1 MRIFFGGIATETN
14 TFSPIPTGL
23 SAYES
28 CFLVHA
34 GEHPDEANL
43 FTAPLWALK
52 ERKRQGT
59 NGNAYDWEIIQ
70 GLCAFAQPG
79 ARTTRHAYESM
90 RDEMLADLQR
100 AMPLDLVVLGLHG
113 AMIAEGYDDCEGD
126 MLRRVRAIIGPNAII
141 GAELDLH
148 CILTNE
154 MVAESNV
161 LVAFKEYPHT
171 DIMDRAFD
179 LVDICIDAV
188 NQKVTPVSTVV
199 NCNMIDMMHT
209 TREPMQS
216 IVARMFAMEKMP
228 GVLSVSIA
236 HSFAWGDVPGMGAK
250 VLVVT
255 DNNPALGQT
264 LANELRDAVWAA
276 RGIAT
281 APHPPL
287 AEALSQALTALQ
299 SIGGPIVIADTADN
313 PGAGAAGDST
323 YLLAALL
330 EKNIG
335 NVAIGP
341 MWDPIATQFCFDVGV
356 GATLALR
363 LGGKVGAHSGEPV
376 DVTAK
381 VIGLKREAAQLFAG
395 MPVPLGNAALI
406 QVEIPDSQ
414 PIEIVISTL
423 RTQCYGA
430 EVFTQFGVDL
440 GAKNLI
446 VVKSMQH
453 FYAAFAPIAK
463 KIIYMGSPG
472 AASRD
477 LKALKFLNIPRPMW
491 PFDE

>member
-1 MRIFFGGIATETN
+1 MRIFFGGIATESN
-14 TFSPIPTGL
+14 TFSPIPTGRA
-23 SAYES
+23 AYEN
-28 CFLVHA
+28 CFLVRA
-34 GEHPDEANL
+34 GQHPDEANL

-52 ERKRQGT
+52 ERKRQG
-59 NGNAYDWEIIQ
+59 NHDWQIFQ

-79 ARTTRHAYESM
+79 ARTTRDAYESM

-100 AMPLDLVVLGLHG
+100 AMPIDLVVLGLHG

-126 MLRRVRAIIGPNAII
+126 MLRRVRAIVGPNAMI

-148 CILTNE
+148 CILTDE
-154 MVAESNV
+154 MVRESNV

-179 LVDICIDAV
+179 LVDVCLKAV
-188 NQKVTPVSTVV
+188 AKEVVPVSTVV
-199 NCNMIDMMHT
+199 DCNMIDMMHT

-216 IVARMFAMEKMP
+216 IVARMFEMEKMP

-255 DNNPALGQT
+255 DNNAPLGQT
-264 LANELRDAVWAA
+264 LADELRAAVWAA
-276 RGIAT
+276 RGVAT
-281 APHPPL
+281 EPHPPL
-287 AEALSQALTALQ
+287 AEALEQALTTLK
-299 SIGGPIVIADTADN
+299 SIGGPVVIADTADN

-330 EKNIG
+330 ERSIG
-335 NVAIGP
+335 NVAIGA
-341 MWDPIATQFCFDVGV
+341 MWDPVATQFCFDAGV
-356 GATLALR
+356 DATLALR
-363 LGGKVGAHSGEPV
+363 LGGKVGAHSGNPV

-381 VIGLKREAAQLFAG
+381 VVGLKRDATQQFAG
-395 MPVPLGNAALI
+395 MPVPLGDAALI
-406 QVEIPDSQ
+406 QVPVTNRA

-423 RTQCYGA
+423 RTQCYGT

-440 GAKNLI
+440 GAKDLI
-446 VVKSMQH
+446 IVKSMQH
-453 FYAAFAPIAK
+453 FYAAFAPLAK
-463 KIIYMGSPG
+463 KVIYMGSPG

-477 LKALKFLNIPRPMW
+477 LKALTFHHIPRPMW